1 MASHW
6 RSKWPLKLLPR
17 VSKRARVGDPYRG
30 SVYFD
35 SAPSLN
41 VILGTDVYTIRGNP
55 SYDLYRHDGW
65 YYLVDDGP
73 WYRARSW
80 QGPFTYMPMN
90 TVPNAVVT
98 IPVGYRRAWE
108 TESSYSRDDSLRQ
121 GYSSGRGYS
130 SGTGRHVITDT
141 RVVPGRRYRG
151 TYLTFRTPPRM
162 SVIPGSRVWYV
173 RDDYDFDRDLYR
185 FNNRWYY
192 VENGV
197 WYVAIVARTVLHD
210 VVAGRPGRRAAGPA
224 VLPAD
229 VGGRVAAT
237 STTATGIARSFAS
250 GTVTAAGS
258 CSTSSRGCRSS
269 RHQRLLQ
276 SRGVGRRPLPV
287 RELLVPG
294 RRRGVVSRHVVPRT
308 VRPHLD
314 RQRAECRVPHSGGI
328 LEDLGSHDRLRIVVL
343 GALTEGAPIESPSL
357 HGGS

>member
-1 MASHW
+1 
-6 RSKWPLKLLPR
+6 
-17 VSKRARVGDPYRG
+17 
-30 SVYFD
+30 
-35 SAPSLN
+35 
-41 VILGTDVYTIRGNP
+41 
-55 SYDLYRHDGW
+55 
-65 YYLVDDGP
+65 
-73 WYRARSW
+73 
-80 QGPFTYMPMN
+80 MN

-108 TESSYSRDDSLRQ
+108 TESLYSRDDSLRQ

-197 WYVAIVARTVLHD
+197 WYVASSWRGPFFTMWWQDVPAGVRRVPPSYRRTWC
-210 VVAGRPGRRAAGPA
+210 
-224 VLPAD
+224 
-229 VGGRVAAT
+229 GRVAAT

-250 GTVTAAGS
+250 GPLPRPVRVRRRAADVD
-258 CSTSSRGCRSS
+258 RS

-328 LEDLGSHDRLRIVVL
+328 PKTWVPRSIEDRCP
-343 GALTEGAPIESPSL
+343 GALYRGGSDRVPSL